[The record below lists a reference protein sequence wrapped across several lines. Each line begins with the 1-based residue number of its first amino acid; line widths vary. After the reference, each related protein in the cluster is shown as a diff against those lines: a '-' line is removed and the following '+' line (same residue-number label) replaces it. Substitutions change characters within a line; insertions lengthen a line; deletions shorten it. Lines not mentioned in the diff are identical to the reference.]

1 MNIKIPLQI
10 SLIISIPAIM
20 LGQDFQ
26 SEFQKCC
33 EVNDTTCQITTLT
46 NWEKDNPND
55 PELFTS
61 YFNYHFMKA
70 RQEVIVL
77 TNEEPNGEGFELR
90 DSTNQVAG
98 FLGSQIYYNPTE
110 VKKGIDRI
118 NLGIEKFPDRLDMR
132 FGKIYVL
139 GQIEDWEK
147 FTNEIINTI
156 KFSAT
161 NQNKWTWTNN
171 QEQEGG
177 KDFFLSSIQDYQVQL
192 YNTGIDSLLL
202 NMRKIATTILDYYP
216 EHIESLSNLSI
227 TYLLLGEFDKG
238 IEPLLKAEKINSEDY
253 IVLSNIAHGY
263 KLKGEKDKAIEYYE
277 KTIKFGNEQAKEF
290 AKQQIEELKK

>member
-1 MNIKIPLQI
+1 MKILLQI
-10 SLIISIPAIM
+10 SLYISIPTIL

-33 EVNDTTCQITTLT
+33 EINDTTCQITTLT
-46 NWEKDNPND
+46 NWEKVNPND

-70 RQEVIVL
+70 RQEVIAL
-77 TNEEPNGEGFELR
+77 SDNEPNGERFEVR
-90 DSTNQVAG
+90 DSTNQVVG
-98 FLGSQIYYNPTE
+98 FLGSQIYYDSIE
-110 VKKGIDRI
+110 VKKGINRI
-118 NLGIEKFPDRLDMR
+118 NSGIEKFPDRLDMR

-139 GQIEDWEK
+139 GQIKDWEE
-147 FTNEIINTI
+147 FTNEIINTVKYSEI
-156 KFSAT
+156 

-171 QEQEGG
+171 QEPEDG
-177 KDFFLSSIQDYQVQL
+177 KDFFLSSIQDYQLQL
-192 YNTGIDSLLL
+192 YNTGNDSLLL
-202 NMRKIATTILDYYP
+202 NMRKIAKTILDYYP
-216 EHIESLSNLSI
+216 NHIESLSNLSV

-238 IEPLLKAEKINSEDY
+238 IEPLLKAEKINPEDY

-277 KTIKFGNEQAKEF
+277 KTIEFGNEQAIEF

>member
-1 MNIKIPLQI
+1 MKIPLQI

-46 NWEKDNPND
+46 NWEKDDPND

-77 TNEEPNGEGFELR
+77 TSEEPNGEGFELR

-171 QEQEGG
+171 QEHEGG

-192 YNTGIDSLLL
+192 YNTGNDSLLL

-238 IEPLLKAEKINSEDY
+238 IEPLLRAEKINPEDY

-263 KLKGEKDKAIEYYE
+263 KLKGDNDKAIEYYE
-277 KTIKFGNEQAKEF
+277 KTTKFGNEQAKEF
-290 AKQQIEELKK
+290 AKQQIKELEK

>member
-1 MNIKIPLQI
+1 MKILLQI
-10 SLIISIPAIM
+10 SLLISIPTIM
-20 LGQDFQ
+20 VGQDFQ

-33 EVNDTTCQITTLT
+33 EINDTTCQITTLT

-70 RQEVIVL
+70 RQEVIAL
-77 TNEEPNGEGFELR
+77 TNEESNGEGFELR

-98 FLGSQIYYNPTE
+98 FLGSQIYYNPIE

-139 GQIEDWEK
+139 GQLEDWDK
-147 FTNEIINTI
+147 FTSEIINTI

-161 NQNKWTWTNN
+161 NQNKWIWTNN

-192 YNTGIDSLLL
+192 YNTGNDSLLL
-202 NMRKIATTILDYYP
+202 NMRKIATTILDNYP

-238 IEPLLKAEKINSEDY
+238 IEPLLKAEKINPEDY

-263 KLKGEKDKAIEYYE
+263 KLKGEKGKAIEYYE